1 MYRDD
6 IPIDRSIIIGQLRIV
21 QVLDQMPLTRVSVNA
36 FILDCARSLR
46 CMPPSVIAISEIA
59 VSDNCR
65 ISSSVTLRICDDIC
79 SRNARMTLPTPSPVC
94 VGPCGAP
101 SR

>member
-1 MYRDD
+1 
-6 IPIDRSIIIGQLRIV
+6 
-21 QVLDQMPLTRVSVNA
+21 
-36 FILDCARSLR
+36 
-46 CMPPSVIAISEIA
+46 MPPSVIAISEIA

-94 VGPCGAP
+94 VGQAVRCSIPMTSWFRVARGMLTTI
-101 SR
+101 SRHDWPNCRW